1 MSESNTER
9 GYQYYSCKVLLES
22 FHKYFGPPTDP
33 KLAGVLKTIWGKAKS
48 RDAEKE
54 ELKNMF
60 IPENRAFMKIPLLNP
75 KISKKDK

>member
-22 FHKYFGPPTDP
+22 FYKYFGSPTDP

-75 KISKKDK
+75 KINKKDK